1 VATGKVI
8 GECLLRHR
16 AKEFLMFLKK
26 INRETLHYLDLHLI
40 VDNYGT
46 HKAPAMLGNGGARR
60 PCKMSPIC
68 ARLGKAVFQPK

>member
-26 INRETLHYLDLHLI
+26 IDRETLHYLDLHLI

-46 HKAPAMLGNGGARR
+46 HNGSSG
-60 PCKMSPIC
+60 SS
-68 ARLGKAVFQPK
+68 